1 MNTIIRV
8 ANVIEYMYEYMY
20 MYDLHLI
27 WLIWIQLTTEKIYLD
42 YITYIRVVEDDFA
55 LTATNKCK
63 QTS

>member
-1 MNTIIRV
+1 MSTIIRV